1 MALFFDQK
9 WFGERLAAAG
19 LTKADLAQSL
29 GLTAAE
35 LEAMWKDQREIHE
48 REIGTMALLLGVP
61 ESEVRKHGGIQG
73 SAEARTALRTRR
85 ELPAPVAAV
94 RAPFATDLE
103 ARVADL
109 EARVAALEAKA
120 KS

>member
-9 WFGERLAAAG
+9 WFSERLAEAG
-19 LTKADLAQSL
+19 LTRDDLARSL

-35 LEAMWKDQREIHE
+35 LDAMWKDQREIHE

-61 ESEVRKHGGIQG
+61 ESDVRKYGGIQG
-73 SAEARTALRTRR
+73 STDARAALRARR
-85 ELPAPVAAV
+85 EPAAPTPGPAAA
-94 RAPFATDLE
+94 APDLE
-103 ARVADL
+103 ARVAEL
-109 EARVAALEAKA
+109 EARVAQLEGKA

>member
-35 LEAMWKDQREIHE
+35 LDAMWKDQREIHD

-61 ESEVRKHGGIQG
+61 ESEVRKYGGIQG
-73 SAEARTALRTRR
+73 SAEARAALRARR
-85 ELPAPVAAV
+85 EPAAPAPSTAARPDLESRVAE
-94 RAPFATDLE
+94 LE
-103 ARVADL
+103 ARL
-109 EARVAALEAKA
+109 AALEAKV
-120 KS
+120 KP